1 MRFERRNEPVLPWPA
16 FLWRLAGS
24 TLIGA
29 GLVIVSL
36 AIGMIGYRSFMGM
49 SWIDAFVNASMILS
63 GMGPLADPQT
73 SGAKLFAGL
82 YALLAAWPSWQSRAS
97 CSRPWCIGFCTT
109 SMQMRTTSNRRLPA
123 GRNAEQRRRSPA
135 PQPGCEAPRNRSS
148 NPVPFLVRD
157 SPSRFTR

>member
-36 AIGMIGYRSFMGM
+36 AIGMIGYRSLMVM

-82 YALLAAWPSWQSRAS
+82 YALFSGLAVLAIAGVVFAPVVHRFLHYLHADEDDVEPPPP
-97 CSRPWCIGFCTT
+97 R
-109 SMQMRTTSNRRLPA
+109 RTKR
-123 GRNAEQRRRSPA
+123 
-135 PQPGCEAPRNRSS
+135 
-148 NPVPFLVRD
+148 
-157 SPSRFTR
+157 

>member
-36 AIGMIGYRSFMGM
+36 AIGMIGYRSLMGM

-63 GMGPLADPQT
+63 GMGPLADPET

-82 YALLAAWPSWQSRAS
+82 YALFSGLAVLAIAGVVFAPVVHRFLHYLHADEDDVEPPPP
-97 CSRPWCIGFCTT
+97 R
-109 SMQMRTTSNRRLPA
+109 RTKR
-123 GRNAEQRRRSPA
+123 
-135 PQPGCEAPRNRSS
+135 
-148 NPVPFLVRD
+148 
-157 SPSRFTR
+157 

>member
-36 AIGMIGYRSFMGM
+36 AIGMIGYRSLMGM

-82 YALLAAWPSWQSRAS
+82 YALFSGLAVLAIAGVVFAPVVQRFLHYLHADEDDVEPPPP
-97 CSRPWCIGFCTT
+97 R
-109 SMQMRTTSNRRLPA
+109 RTKR
-123 GRNAEQRRRSPA
+123 
-135 PQPGCEAPRNRSS
+135 
-148 NPVPFLVRD
+148 
-157 SPSRFTR
+157 

>member
-36 AIGMIGYRSFMGM
+36 AIGMIGYRSLMGM

-82 YALLAAWPSWQSRAS
+82 YALFSGLAVLA
-97 CSRPWCIGFCTT
+97 I
-109 SMQMRTTSNRRLPA
+109 A
-123 GRNAEQRRRSPA
+123 GVVFA
-135 PQPGCEAPRNRSS
+135 PVVHR
-148 NPVPFLVRD
+148 FLHYLHADEDDVEPPP
-157 SPSRFTR
+157 PSRTKR